1 MESLGNDDV
10 SIDRFYCHATKKKK
24 IGNSLVE
31 EAKKMKCYKRLIYKQ
46 FVQVSGLCGP

>member
-24 IGNSLVE
+24 NW
-31 EAKKMKCYKRLIYKQ
+31 KQ
-46 FVQVSGLCGP
+46 SSRRSQENEML